1 MADTHHA
8 QGPGKSVL
16 GIGQRIVSI
25 MVEMVETRLR
35 LAVVELEEEKANLF
49 QLLLMLGL
57 TMLFAAFGLMS
68 LMVLIIWAVDPQY
81 RLNAMIATTVVLL
94 SGRYVN
100 RVNPPCC
107 AIHAMSWQTIG
118 SCSRRSPVSS
128 KVERERRK
136 AQLLSQIQQQRLD
149 LSASRREW
157 LEATGA
163 YDRRWNMLLS
173 LRSWALVGSS
183 VMAIWTIRHP
193 NMLVRWA
200 RRGFGVWSAW
210 RLVKTTLKQ
219 QQLRG

>member
-1 MADTHHA
+1 M
-8 QGPGKSVL
+8 
-16 GIGQRIVSI
+16 
-25 MVEMVETRLR
+25 
-35 LAVVELEEEKANLF
+35 
-49 QLLLMLGL
+49 
-57 TMLFAAFGLMS
+57 
-68 LMVLIIWAVDPQY
+68 
-81 RLNAMIATTVVLL
+81 
-94 SGRYVN
+94 
-100 RVNPPCC
+100 
-107 AIHAMSWQTIG
+107 
-118 SCSRRSPVSS
+118 SS

-157 LEATGA
+157 LETTGA

-219 QQLRG
+219 QQLRLTSLWPEPFRPYPSNFLKIFDSFPC

>member
-1 MADTHHA
+1 M
-8 QGPGKSVL
+8 
-16 GIGQRIVSI
+16 
-25 MVEMVETRLR
+25 
-35 LAVVELEEEKANLF
+35 
-49 QLLLMLGL
+49 
-57 TMLFAAFGLMS
+57 
-68 LMVLIIWAVDPQY
+68 
-81 RLNAMIATTVVLL
+81 
-94 SGRYVN
+94 
-100 RVNPPCC
+100 
-107 AIHAMSWQTIG
+107 
-118 SCSRRSPVSS
+118 SS

-183 VMAIWTIRHP
+183 VNALLTISP
-193 NMLVRWA
+193 PKNQVRRA
-200 RRGFGVWSAW
+200 RRGFCVWSAW

>member
-1 MADTHHA
+1 
-8 QGPGKSVL
+8 
-16 GIGQRIVSI
+16 
-25 MVEMVETRLR
+25 
-35 LAVVELEEEKANLF
+35 
-49 QLLLMLGL
+49 
-57 TMLFAAFGLMS
+57 MS
-68 LMVLIIWAVDPQY
+68 
-81 RLNAMIATTVVLL
+81 
-94 SGRYVN
+94 G
-100 RVNPPCC
+100 
-107 AIHAMSWQTIG
+107 
-118 SCSRRSPVSS
+118 

-136 AQLLSQIQQQRLD
+136 AQLLSQIQQQRLN
-149 LSASRREW
+149 LSASRRDW

-163 YDRRWNMLLS
+163 YDRRWNMLLN

>member
-1 MADTHHA
+1 M
-8 QGPGKSVL
+8 
-16 GIGQRIVSI
+16 
-25 MVEMVETRLR
+25 
-35 LAVVELEEEKANLF
+35 
-49 QLLLMLGL
+49 
-57 TMLFAAFGLMS
+57 
-68 LMVLIIWAVDPQY
+68 
-81 RLNAMIATTVVLL
+81 
-94 SGRYVN
+94 
-100 RVNPPCC
+100 
-107 AIHAMSWQTIG
+107 
-118 SCSRRSPVSS
+118 SS

-136 AQLLSQIQQQRLD
+136 AQLLSQNQQQRLD

>member
-1 MADTHHA
+1 M
-8 QGPGKSVL
+8 
-16 GIGQRIVSI
+16 
-25 MVEMVETRLR
+25 
-35 LAVVELEEEKANLF
+35 
-49 QLLLMLGL
+49 
-57 TMLFAAFGLMS
+57 
-68 LMVLIIWAVDPQY
+68 
-81 RLNAMIATTVVLL
+81 
-94 SGRYVN
+94 
-100 RVNPPCC
+100 
-107 AIHAMSWQTIG
+107 
-118 SCSRRSPVSS
+118 SS

-200 RRGFGVWSAW
+200 RRGFGVWSAASGENNPQATTAS
-210 RLVKTTLKQ
+210 RLASSLAGEIPALSLKF
-219 QQLRG
+219 LKIFDSFPC

>member
-1 MADTHHA
+1 M
-8 QGPGKSVL
+8 
-16 GIGQRIVSI
+16 
-25 MVEMVETRLR
+25 
-35 LAVVELEEEKANLF
+35 
-49 QLLLMLGL
+49 
-57 TMLFAAFGLMS
+57 
-68 LMVLIIWAVDPQY
+68 
-81 RLNAMIATTVVLL
+81 
-94 SGRYVN
+94 
-100 RVNPPCC
+100 
-107 AIHAMSWQTIG
+107 
-118 SCSRRSPVSS
+118 SS

-149 LSASRREW
+149 LSATRLDLSATRREW

>member
-1 MADTHHA
+1 MND
-8 QGPGKSVL
+8 V
-16 GIGQRIVSI
+16 R
-25 MVEMVETRLR
+25 RNC
-35 LAVVELEEEKANLF
+35 LARSSNNGWIF
-49 QLLLMLGL
+49 
-57 TMLFAAFGLMS
+57 S
-68 LMVLIIWAVDPQY
+68 
-81 RLNAMIATTVVLL
+81 AT
-94 SGRYVN
+94 
-100 RVNPPCC
+100 
-107 AIHAMSWQTIG
+107 
-118 SCSRRSPVSS
+118 
-128 KVERERRK
+128 
-136 AQLLSQIQQQRLD
+136 
-149 LSASRREW
+149 RREW